1 MLTGR
6 MKGKLEKMGGKVTRL
21 LLKTIKLYTSMVNLW
36 YVNYLNIFK
45 WHPGLQETK
54 EKGIT

>member
-1 MLTGR
+1 
-6 MKGKLEKMGGKVTRL
+6 MKGKLEKIGGKVTQL
-21 LLKTIKLYTSMVNLW
+21 LLKTIKLYTSTVNLW

-45 WHPGLQETK
+45 WHLGLQETK